1 MKIRLLF
8 FASYRELLGKGE
20 EFLDLPEETTVA
32 DLLQEL
38 WARGEG
44 YSSIPAGVVVAVN
57 RAFVPAEHA
66 LNDGDEVALVPP
78 VAGG

>member
-1 MKIRLLF
+1 MKIRLLY

-20 EFLDLPEETTVA
+20 DHLDLPGGVSVS

-38 WARGEG
+38 WSRGGE

-57 RAFVPAEHA
+57 RAFVPPEHC
-66 LNDGDEVALVPP
+66 LSDGDEVALVPP